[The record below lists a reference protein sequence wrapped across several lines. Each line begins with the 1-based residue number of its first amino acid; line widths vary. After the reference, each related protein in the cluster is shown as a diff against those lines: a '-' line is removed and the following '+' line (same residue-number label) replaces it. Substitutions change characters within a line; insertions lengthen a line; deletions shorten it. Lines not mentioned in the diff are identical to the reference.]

1 MVDLQRVKKY
11 NDALKNAKDNSNKI
25 ATEIS
30 YAKRELEKLCAELS
44 AELGETVT
52 VENVAE
58 IYKRESEKI
67 ERTLSMGEEILARIV
82 SGNGDVTL
90 APAVNTGIGV
100 SAPTM
105 SAPVASAPSMGA
117 PVASAPNMGAPVT
130 ENNTGISGFDAF
142 ANTDVKQE
150 PSNNGVSGTFG
161 SLFGNL

>member
-82 SGNGDVTL
+82 SGNGDVTP
-90 APAVNTGIGV
+90 APAINTGIGV

-105 SAPVASAPSMGA
+105 SA

>member
-30 YAKRELEKLCAELS
+30 NAKRELEKLCGELS

-67 ERTLSMGEEILARIV
+67 ERTLSMGEEILARIM
-82 SGNGDVTL
+82 SGNGDA
-90 APAVNTGIGV
+90 APMSAVNTGIGT

-105 SAPVASAPSMGA
+105 GAPAMGAPAMGA
-117 PVASAPNMGAPVT
+117 PVADSNAGGAA
-130 ENNTGISGFDAF
+130 ISGFDAF
-142 ANTDVKQE
+142 SNGADKQE
-150 PSNNGVSGTFG
+150 TPNNDISGTFG

>member
-82 SGNGDVTL
+82 SGNGDVTP
-90 APAVNTGIGV
+90 APAINTGMGV

-105 SAPVASAPSMGA
+105 SA

-130 ENNTGISGFDAF
+130 ENNAGISGFDAF

-150 PSNNGVSGTFG
+150 PSNNDVSGTFG

>member
-67 ERTLSMGEEILARIV
+67 ERTLSMGEEILARIM
-82 SGNGDVTL
+82 SGNGDA
-90 APAVNTGIGV
+90 APMSAVNTGIGT
-100 SAPTM
+100 SAPAM
-105 SAPVASAPSMGA
+105 GAPTMGA
-117 PVASAPNMGAPVT
+117 PVADSNVGGAA
-130 ENNTGISGFDAF
+130 ISGFDAF
-142 ANTDVKQE
+142 SNGADKQE
-150 PSNNGVSGTFG
+150 TPNNDISGTFG

>member
-82 SGNGDVTL
+82 SGNGDVTP

-105 SAPVASAPSMGA
+105 SAPVASAP
-117 PVASAPNMGAPVT
+117 NMGAPVT
-130 ENNTGISGFDAF
+130 ENNAGISGFDAF

-150 PSNNGVSGTFG
+150 PSNNDVSGTFG

>member
-44 AELGETVT
+44 TELGETVT

-82 SGNGDVTL
+82 SGNGDVTP
-90 APAVNTGIGV
+90 APAVNTGMGV

-105 SAPVASAPSMGA
+105 SA

-130 ENNTGISGFDAF
+130 ENNAGISGFDAF

-150 PSNNGVSGTFG
+150 PSNNDISGTFG

>member
-82 SGNGDVTL
+82 SGNGDVTP
-90 APAVNTGIGV
+90 APAVNTDIGV

-105 SAPVASAPSMGA
+105 SA

-130 ENNTGISGFDAF
+130 ENNAGISGFDAF
-142 ANTDVKQE
+142 ANTNVKQE
-150 PSNNGVSGTFG
+150 PSNNDVSGTFG

>member
-1 MVDLQRVKKY
+1 MVDLQRVKRY

-58 IYKRESEKI
+58 IYRRESEKI
-67 ERTLSMGEEILARIV
+67 ERTLSMGEEILARIM
-82 SGNGDVTL
+82 SGNGDA
-90 APAVNTGIGV
+90 APMSAVNTGIGTG
-100 SAPTM
+100 APTM
-105 SAPVASAPSMGA
+105 SAPVADSNAGGA
-117 PVASAPNMGAPVT
+117 V
-130 ENNTGISGFDAF
+130 ISGFDAF
-142 ANTDVKQE
+142 SNGADKQE
-150 PSNNGVSGTFG
+150 TPNNDISGTFG

>member
-82 SGNGDVTL
+82 SGNGDVTP

-105 SAPVASAPSMGA
+105 SAH
-117 PVASAPNMGAPVT
+117 VASAPNMGAPVT
-130 ENNTGISGFDAF
+130 ENNAGISGFDAF

-150 PSNNGVSGTFG
+150 PSNNDVSGTFG

>member
-82 SGNGDVTL
+82 SGNGDVTP

-105 SAPVASAPSMGA
+105 SAPA
-117 PVASAPNMGAPVT
+117 ASAPNMGAPVT
-130 ENNTGISGFDAF
+130 ENNAGISGFDAF
-142 ANTDVKQE
+142 ANTDAKQE
-150 PSNNGVSGTFG
+150 PSNNDISGTFG

>member
-52 VENVAE
+52 VETVAE
-58 IYKRESEKI
+58 MYKRESEKI

-82 SGNGDVTL
+82 SGNGDVTP
-90 APAVNTGIGV
+90 APAVNTGMGV

-105 SAPVASAPSMGA
+105 SAPVSSAPS
-117 PVASAPNMGAPVT
+117 VGAPVT
-130 ENNTGISGFDAF
+130 ENNAGISGFDAF

-150 PSNNGVSGTFG
+150 PSNNDVSGTFG

>member
-82 SGNGDVTL
+82 SGNGDVTP
-90 APAVNTGIGV
+90 APAVNTGMGV

-105 SAPVASAPSMGA
+105 SAPVSSAPS
-117 PVASAPNMGAPVT
+117 VGAPVT
-130 ENNTGISGFDAF
+130 ENNAGISGFDAF

-150 PSNNGVSGTFG
+150 PSNNDVSGTFG

>member
-82 SGNGDVTL
+82 SGNVDVTP
-90 APAVNTGIGV
+90 APAINTGIGV

-105 SAPVASAPSMGA
+105 SA

>member
-67 ERTLSMGEEILARIV
+67 ERTLSKGEEILARIV
-82 SGNGDVTL
+82 SGNGDVTP
-90 APAVNTGIGV
+90 APAVNTGMGV

-105 SAPVASAPSMGA
+105 SAPVSSAPS
-117 PVASAPNMGAPVT
+117 VGAPVT
-130 ENNTGISGFDAF
+130 ENNAGISGFDAF

-150 PSNNGVSGTFG
+150 PSNNDVSGTFG